1 MSNILKRLSY
11 MDFPECTQEALH
23 YLSRCLRKE
32 AGSIPGL
39 GGGGE
44 DYAVEVSRDFIHFAR
59 SPKRL
64 TAIQELQLL
73 EILCSYIAEQRETER
88 NAVFG
93 IMFHGE
99 PALLK
104 VNLLTKI
111 VSMAMSIRCTPVLD
125 CTALWMQEQG
135 CDSEPVRCMAKSMV
149 NDYCQLFPGVI
160 PTFHALPSI
169 SPLFA
174 CNFIAAVTS
183 LYPCNSIDDIP
194 PETLVEHVT
203 NWISSDSN
211 LCSMSMH
218 PPSGVGNYRMFTYH
232 ASSPFPGLTN
242 WCVKGPVLCLKATD
256 NNNKNCWG
264 ESASSCTNSGSIT
277 GGAGSG
283 GGGGGSTSKPHQQL
297 FSRLQL
303 GVLQSLLASHAANGI
318 HSNGTSNNGAN
329 NTPTT
334 TGSGSS
340 TPNASNTADDPFTA
354 ADLKKTSQELIE
366 ICNRLGLSPD
376 DETYLCSVERLGQI
390 IQVALASATLR
401 ARPAQLTEILQLLPA
416 NRLLKLMK
424 VHQNSYPAM

>member
-1 MSNILKRLSY
+1 MSNILKRLSF
-11 MDFPECTQEALH
+11 MDFPECTREALH
-23 YLSRCLRKE
+23 YLSRCLRKD
-32 AGSIPGL
+32 AGTIPGL

-73 EILCSYIAEQRETER
+73 EILCSYISDQRESDR

-111 VSMAMSIRCTPVLD
+111 VSMAMSIRCTAVLD
-125 CTALWMQEQG
+125 CTARWMQEQG
-135 CDSEPVRCMAKSMV
+135 CDSEPVRCMARSMV

-160 PTFHALPSI
+160 PTFHALPNI

-183 LYPCNSIDDIP
+183 LYPCNSLDDIP

-218 PPSGVGNYRMFTYH
+218 PSSGIGNYRMFAYH

-242 WCVKGPVLCLKATD
+242 WCVKGPPVLCLKAND

-264 ESASSCTNSGSIT
+264 VDSAGTGQQSGR
-277 GGAGSG
+277 
-283 GGGGGSTSKPHQQL
+283 PHHQQL

-303 GVLQSLLASHAANGI
+303 GVLQSLLASHAPNGI
-318 HSNGTSNNGAN
+318 HSNGTGNNGAN
-329 NTPTT
+329 STT
-334 TGSGSS
+334 SSGSS
-340 TPNASNTADDPFTA
+340 NPNVSNTADDPFTA
-354 ADLKKTSQELIE
+354 ADLKKTSQELMD
-366 ICNRLGLSPD
+366 ICKRLGLSPD
-376 DETYLCSVERLGQI
+376 EETYLCSVERLGQI

-401 ARPAQLTEILQLLPA
+401 ARPAQLTEILQLLPT

-424 VHQNSYPAM
+424 VHQNSYGAM